1 MAKTAK
7 VGIVGK
13 YGARYGAS
21 IRKVIKK
28 IEISQHSAFSCPL
41 CGKDRVKRTHVG
53 IWKCRHC
60 KTTFAGGAY
69 SLSTPTAVAV
79 RAAIRRQRDLAGT
92 ALY

>member
-21 IRKVIKK
+21 IRKVTKK
-28 IEISQHSAFSCPL
+28 IEIAQHSAYNCSL

-60 KTTFAGGAY
+60 KITFAGGAY

-79 RAAIRRQRDLAGT
+79 RASIRRLREATSL
-92 ALY
+92 